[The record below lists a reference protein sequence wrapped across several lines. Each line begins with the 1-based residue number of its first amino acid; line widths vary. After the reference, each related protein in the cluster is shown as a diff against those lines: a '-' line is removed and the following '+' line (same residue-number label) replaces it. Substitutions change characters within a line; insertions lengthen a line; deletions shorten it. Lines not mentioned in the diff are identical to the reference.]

1 MEPSAEAD
9 QCGGGSVDGTD
20 PGQRATPA
28 AQRPGAGQMPDRLL
42 HQGAQAGLVA
52 VVGAFS
58 VGQSILGP
66 PVPDLGMPVLAG
78 RGQPAKAPINQGGA
92 CVTSSP
98 QRSQTTPA
106 VRARGSYRASRR
118 HTTADRRGLLRWL

>member
-20 PGQRATPA
+20 PVQRATPA
-28 AQRPGAGQMPDRLL
+28 AQRPGAGLL

-78 RGQPAKAPINQGGA
+78 RGQPAKA
-92 CVTSSP
+92 
-98 QRSQTTPA
+98 RSTRAAPA
-106 VRARGSYRASRR
+106 
-118 HTTADRRGLLRWL
+118 